1 MKRLKAIKD
10 TLLCAIEDQMCGNL
24 ALVNTKELGEVVD
37 MVKDIS
43 ETMYYCS
50 VVEAM
55 GKSSTSKSKA
65 TTPNHYTDQM
75 AIAAISYDEHEEEH
89 HHKEWDEREGK
100 SPLKRKEY
108 LIAKEE
114 HKEKDKLL
122 HELDEYLHELS
133 SDLTEI
139 FDKAMPEEKVML
151 KTKIT
156 AMLEKMK

>member
-1 MKRLKAIKD
+1 MERLKAIKD
-10 TLLCAIEDQMCGNL
+10 ILLCAVEEQLCGNL
-24 ALVNTKELGEVVD
+24 ALIDTKELGEVVD

-55 GKSSTSKSKA
+55 GKSSTSKSKV
-65 TTPNHYTDQM
+65 TTPDHYTDQM
-75 AIAAISYDEHEEEH
+75 AIAAIPYGEY
-89 HHKEWDEREGK
+89 HHKEWDERAGK

-156 AMLEKMK
+156 DMLEKMK

>member
-1 MKRLKAIKD
+1 MKKLKAIKD
-10 TLLCAIEDQMCGNL
+10 TLLCAVEEQLCGNL
-24 ALVNTKELGEVVD
+24 ALIDTKELGEVVD

-65 TTPNHYTDQM
+65 TTPDHYTDQM
-75 AIAAISYDEHEEEH
+75 AIAAIPYGEHDEH
-89 HHKEWDEREGK
+89 HHKEWDERAGK

-151 KTKIT
+151 KTKMT

>member
-55 GKSSTSKSKA
+55 GKTSTSKSKA

-75 AIAAISYDEHEEEH
+75 AITAIPYGEHE
-89 HHKEWDEREGK
+89 EWDEREGK

-114 HKEKDKLL
+114 HKEKDMLL

-133 SDLTEI
+133 LDLTEML
-139 FDKAMPEEKVML
+139 DGALTAEKAL
-151 KTKIT
+151 AQQRISAIIAT
-156 AMLEKMK
+156 MK

>member
-43 ETMYYCS
+43 EIMYYCS

-65 TTPNHYTDQM
+65 TTPNHDTGQM
-75 AIAAISYDEHEEEH
+75 AITGSPYGEEE
-89 HHKEWDEREGK
+89 EWDEGEGK

-114 HKEKDKLL
+114 HEEKDKLL
-122 HELDEYLHELS
+122 HELDEYLYELS

-156 AMLEKMK
+156 AMLDKMK

>member
-10 TLLCAIEDQMCGNL
+10 TLLCVVEEQLCGNL
-24 ALVNTKELGEVVD
+24 ALIDTKELGEVVD

-65 TTPNHYTDQM
+65 TTPDHYTDQM
-75 AIAAISYDEHEEEH
+75 AIAAIPYGEH
-89 HHKEWDEREGK
+89 HHKEWDEKVGK

-114 HKEKDKLL
+114 HEEKDKLL

-133 SDLTEI
+133 LDLTEI

-151 KTKIT
+151 KTKMT
-156 AMLEKMK
+156 DMLEKMK

>member
-75 AIAAISYDEHEEEH
+75 TITSIRYVEHQ
-89 HHKEWDEREGK
+89 EWDERQGK

-114 HKEKDKLL
+114 HKEKDMLL

-156 AMLEKMK
+156 AMLEKMR

>member
-75 AIAAISYDEHEEEH
+75 TITAIPYGEHE
-89 HHKEWDEREGK
+89 EWDEREGK

-114 HKEKDKLL
+114 HKEKDMLL

-156 AMLEKMK
+156 AMLEKMR

>member
-10 TLLCAIEDQMCGNL
+10 TLLCAIESQMCGNL

-55 GKSSTSKSKA
+55 GESSTSKSKA

-75 AIAAISYDEHEEEH
+75 AITAIPYGEHDEHL
-89 HHKEWDEREGK
+89 HKEWDEKEGK

-114 HKEKDKLL
+114 NKEKDMLL

-133 SDLTEI
+133 LDLTEI

>member
-1 MKRLKAIKD
+1 MKRLKTIKD

-24 ALVNTKELGEVVD
+24 ALVNTKEWGQVVD

-75 AIAAISYDEHEEEH
+75 AITAIPYSEHEEH
-89 HHKEWDEREGK
+89 HHKEWDEKEGK

-114 HKEKDKLL
+114 NKEKDMLL
-122 HELDEYLHELS
+122 YELDEYLHELS
-133 SDLTEI
+133 LDLTEI

>member
-55 GKSSTSKSKA
+55 GETSTSKSKA

-75 AIAAISYDEHEEEH
+75 AITAIPYGKHE
-89 HHKEWDEREGK
+89 EWDEREGK

-114 HKEKDKLL
+114 HKEKDMLL

-156 AMLEKMK
+156 AMLEKMR